1 MSGGI
6 QQSLF
11 FLGLPDLKKLVCV
24 TLSLQYED
32 EEPRSKQ
39 IKTCSLMCVCC
50 VSVYCVS
57 PGVLQCC
64 VSFSLVTRLSPSWNK
79 AGRYLISGTSSLIGE
94 IISISHQ
101 LPRDGPFR
109 SYRELQNHWNHLY
122 GYRLPELP
130 EQEVVY
136 CSIYFR
142 LVGQKLFTYPLS
154 CIRLQPVQ
162 RCPGLDLQ
170 GALASFQTDI
180 RARLLTVCGF
190 PARLSSK
197 PCFHTVGLKT
207 AASLQ
212 VLDVGQINLST
223 STRPVL
229 SQLPAPPPAQP
240 RRPSF
245 GSQPPAWTPVSQQ
258 GGAVRHGSGFQSR
271 ATQAFLPL
279 FQPASS
285 LTSSS
290 SSSGLPPPPP
300 PPVNPP
306 PKLVPIFRN
315 KTPSRH
321 VNVALL
327 RLQEQREQLSRAAPR
342 VTLPAVG
349 KKTPT
354 APPLPPSSL
363 PVRPPPTVPNFSRQ
377 PKVKRISSLSPASR
391 PKPSLI
397 VALKADVKIKPE
409 SGSRTS
415 QQVAKETQEKAKER
429 QPATQPVT
437 SADVSNV
444 NTSSSSKKV
453 SPVGELRTKNYHKNS
468 ILAQKSQII
477 TKPAKITPNRAKTT
491 LKGSNMPT
499 NTSKITTKST
509 QITRRTE
516 TTAKQVK
523 LQQKLKFGTK
533 SLQNYPKKSQNYPEK
548 FKYASKNMQNHHKN
562 GQIYHRKEQNY
573 HKTGEIASKLKF
585 GTKNTQNNRKTSQ
598 NHLKKP

>member
-1 MSGGI
+1 MGGSHAVHDARAGKDFLTEGGRLNAV
-6 QQSLF
+6 SLE
-11 FLGLPDLKKLVCV
+11 LSTSEGQLCISVEANAVRLPLTTLEDFDLPPLVLRRFCSDPDSVLDPTSTGGALWCHVLPSMKK
-24 TLSLQYED
+24 
-32 EEPRSKQ
+32 
-39 IKTCSLMCVCC
+39 
-50 VSVYCVS
+50 
-57 PGVLQCC
+57 
-64 VSFSLVTRLSPSWNK
+64 
-79 AGRYLISGTSSLIGE
+79 GE
-94 IISISHQ
+94 IISISRQ
-101 LPRDGPFR
+101 LPRDGPFS
-109 SYRELQNHWNHLY
+109 SYRELQNHWNRLY

-315 KTPSRH
+315 KTPSCH

-377 PKVKRISSLSPASR
+377 PKVKRISSLSAASR

-437 SADVSNV
+437 SAD
-444 NTSSSSKKV
+444 
-453 SPVGELRTKNYHKNS
+453 
-468 ILAQKSQII
+468 
-477 TKPAKITPNRAKTT
+477 
-491 LKGSNMPT
+491 
-499 NTSKITTKST
+499 ST

-516 TTAKQVK
+516 TTAKQKVTFDVK
-523 LQQKLKFGTK
+523 
-533 SLQNYPKKSQNYPEK
+533 PKKSRSAARDVEK
-548 FKYASKNMQNHHKN
+548 MARSNQLSRLNCATLLLWLKERRVSVGAKYKKEDLMLKLSVENLPSKKDLVMHEHQ
-562 GQIYHRKEQNY
+562 
-573 HKTGEIASKLKF
+573 SF
-585 GTKNTQNNRKTSQ
+585 GPVWRSFLRSSWVRSSAPCGRGLFPPRLRPLLLNPRPPGRGGSRC
-598 NHLKKP
+598 